1 MHPTDLAFLNR
12 KLTDLRSTVSAAVA
26 DLESTIGAQTADM
39 LAGGHVPG
47 KLHVY
52 IRELAAWRD
61 LANRI
66 PEKANEREPLQ
77 RAMITVAAY
86 MELVDGIP
94 ARRSA
99 GDFGTEVGCFY
110 NAAESVQ

>member
-1 MHPTDLAFLNR
+1 MHPTDAAYLTR
-12 KLTDLRSTVSAAVA
+12 KLTDARSIVSAAVA
-26 DLESTIGAQTADM
+26 DLETTIAAQTADM

-66 PEKANEREPLQ
+66 PEKVNDREPLQ

-86 MELVDGIP
+86 MQLVDDVP

-99 GDFGTEVGCFY
+99 GEFGAEVGCFY